1 MSAPWAHGP
10 WKIHRCN
17 YHGVEVGNFKAVQ
30 RYREESSIATGQLAL
45 HGHGFG
51 RMRMFTLEGDKDFFV
66 YVAMPCAHDDFA
78 HGNRCFAAVL
88 QVGVETQGDFL

>member
-1 MSAPWAHGP
+1 
-10 WKIHRCN
+10 
-17 YHGVEVGNFKAVQ
+17 VGNFKAVR
-30 RYREESSIATGQLAL
+30 RYREGAKEESCIAMGQLAFAL
-45 HGHGFG
+45 TWFWSHEDVDVRTVHVCGCS
-51 RMRMFTLEGDKDFFV
+51 RVFTPEMYNDFFV

>member
-1 MSAPWAHGP
+1 MDHGKYIAAITMMSW
-10 WKIHRCN
+10 W
-17 YHGVEVGNFKAVQ
+17 
-30 RYREESSIATGQLAL
+30 ESSRQFEGIEKAPKKKGPLQRGSSLL
-45 HGHGFG
+45 HGYGFG